1 MGKCLYLDCTS
12 GISGDMFV
20 AALLDLGADEK
31 ELIAGLKSIA
41 DDGFDIKISKVE
53 KSGIACTDFDVVLD
67 ELHDGH
73 DHDMEYLYGHLNGH
87 ANDTEEGEKSH
98 QKTPEYQAHDRWENH
113 RHQHRGLAEI
123 KEIISK
129 TTFHDKTKKL
139 AEKIFEILADAEA
152 KAHGIPK
159 EEVHFHEVGAID
171 SIVDI
176 LAAAYLVEAL
186 DVEQVYVPYLSEG
199 QGSVRCRH
207 GILSVPVPAVTN
219 IVSTHSIPMKITEVQ
234 GELVTPTGAAIV
246 AAIMTS
252 DKLPEIFKIE
262 KTGYGAGK
270 REYNTAGYL
279 RAMLIS
285 NE

>member
-67 ELHDGH
+67 EMHDGH

-87 ANDTEEGEKSH
+87 QHAADNHLETPHKEHKH
-98 QKTPEYQAHDRWENH
+98 QG
-113 RHQHRGLAEI
+113 HRGLAEI

-171 SIVDI
+171 SIVDV

-186 DVEQVYVPYLSEG
+186 DIEHVYVPYLVEG
-199 QGSVRCRH
+199 RGTVRCRH
-207 GILSVPVPAVTN
+207 GILPVPVPAVTN
-219 IVSTHSIPMKITEVQ
+219 IVSAHSIPMKITEVQ

-252 DKLPEIFKIE
+252 DKPPEIFKIE

>member
-1 MGKCLYLDCTS
+1 M
-12 GISGDMFV
+12 
-20 AALLDLGADEK
+20 
-31 ELIAGLKSIA
+31 
-41 DDGFDIKISKVE
+41 
-53 KSGIACTDFDVVLD
+53 
-67 ELHDGH
+67 DGH
-73 DHDMEYLYGHLNGH
+73 ADAMVNHPDE
-87 ANDTEEGEKSH
+87 H
-98 QKTPEYQAHDRWENH
+98 QEHHNH
-113 RHQHRGLAEI
+113 QTHRGLAEI

-171 SIVDI
+171 SIVDV

-186 DVEQVYVPYLSEG
+186 DVKQVYVPYLSEG

-207 GILSVPVPAVTN
+207 GILPVPVPAVTN

-252 DKLPEIFKIE
+252 DKPPEIFKIE

>member
-67 ELHDGH
+67 EMHDGH

-87 ANDTEEGEKSH
+87 VDAMVNHPDEH
-98 QKTPEYQAHDRWENH
+98 QEHHNH
-113 RHQHRGLAEI
+113 QGHRGLAEI

-171 SIVDI
+171 SIVDV

-207 GILSVPVPAVTN
+207 GILPVPVPAVTN
-219 IVSTHSIPMKITEVQ
+219 IVSTHSISMKITEVQ

-252 DKLPEIFKIE
+252 DKPPEIFKIE

>member
-31 ELIAGLKSIA
+31 ELIAGIKSIA

-73 DHDMEYLYGHLNGH
+73 DHDMEYLYGHLNGRQH
-87 ANDTEEGEKSH
+87 AADNHLETPHKEHKH
-98 QKTPEYQAHDRWENH
+98 QG
-113 RHQHRGLAEI
+113 HRGLAEI

-186 DVEQVYVPYLSEG
+186 DVKQVYVPYLSEG

-252 DKLPEIFKIE
+252 DKPPEIFKIE
-262 KTGYGAGK
+262 KNGYGAGK

>member
-1 MGKCLYLDCTS
+1 MGNCLYLDCTS

-67 ELHDGH
+67 EMHDGH

-87 ANDTEEGEKSH
+87 QPAADNHLETPHKEHNH
-98 QKTPEYQAHDRWENH
+98 QA
-113 RHQHRGLAEI
+113 HRGLAEI

-171 SIVDI
+171 SIVDV

-186 DVEQVYVPYLSEG
+186 DIKQVYVPYLSEG

-252 DKLPEIFKIE
+252 DKPPEIFKIE

>member
-31 ELIAGLKSIA
+31 ELIAGIKSIA

-73 DHDMEYLYGHLNGH
+73 DHDMEYLYGHLNGRQH
-87 ANDTEEGEKSH
+87 AADNHLETPHKEHKH
-98 QKTPEYQAHDRWENH
+98 QG
-113 RHQHRGLAEI
+113 HRGLAEI

-139 AEKIFEILADAEA
+139 AEKIFDILADAEA

-252 DKLPEIFKIE
+252 DKPPEIFKIE
-262 KTGYGAGK
+262 KNGYGAGK

>member
-1 MGKCLYLDCTS
+1 MGKRLYLDCAS

-67 ELHDGH
+67 EMHDGH
-73 DHDMEYLYGHLNGH
+73 DHDMEYLYGHLDGH
-87 ANDTEEGEKSH
+87 ADAMVNHPDEHREHHNH
-98 QKTPEYQAHDRWENH
+98 QA
-113 RHQHRGLAEI
+113 HRGLAEI
-123 KEIISK
+123 KEIISQ
-129 TTFHDKTKKL
+129 TSFNDKTKKL
-139 AEKIFEILADAEA
+139 AEKIFDILADAES

-159 EEVHFHEVGAID
+159 EKVHFHEVGAID
-171 SIVDI
+171 SIVDV

-186 DVEQVYVPYLSEG
+186 DIKQVYVPYLSEG

-207 GILSVPVPAVTN
+207 GILPIPVPAVTN
-219 IVSTHSIPMKITEVQ
+219 IVSAHSIPMKITEVQ

-252 DKLPEIFKIE
+252 DKPPEIFKIE

-270 REYNTAGYL
+270 RKYNTAGYL

>member
-1 MGKCLYLDCTS
+1 MGKRLYLDCTS

-67 ELHDGH
+67 EMHDGH

-87 ANDTEEGEKSH
+87 QRAADNHLETPHKEHKH
-98 QKTPEYQAHDRWENH
+98 QGH
-113 RHQHRGLAEI
+113 RDLAEI

-171 SIVDI
+171 SIVDV

-186 DVEQVYVPYLSEG
+186 DVKQVYVPYLSEG

-207 GILSVPVPAVTN
+207 GILPVPVPAVTN

-252 DKLPEIFKIE
+252 DKPPEIFKIE

>member
-1 MGKCLYLDCTS
+1 MGKRLYLDCTS

-31 ELIAGLKSIA
+31 KLVQGLKSIA

-67 ELHDGH
+67 EMHDGH

-87 ANDTEEGEKSH
+87 QHTADNHLETPHKEHKH
-98 QKTPEYQAHDRWENH
+98 QG
-113 RHQHRGLAEI
+113 HRGLEEI

-139 AEKIFEILADAEA
+139 AERIFDILADAEA

-159 EEVHFHEVGAID
+159 EKVHFHEVGAID

-186 DVEQVYVPYLSEG
+186 DIEHVYVPYLVEG
-199 QGSVRCRH
+199 RGTVRCRH
-207 GILSVPVPAVTN
+207 GILPIPVPAVTN
-219 IVSTHSIPMKITEVQ
+219 IVSAHSIPMKITEVQ

-252 DKLPEIFKIE
+252 DKPPEIFKIE

>member
-67 ELHDGH
+67 EMHDGH

-87 ANDTEEGEKSH
+87 ADVMVNHPDEH
-98 QKTPEYQAHDRWENH
+98 QEHHNH
-113 RHQHRGLAEI
+113 QGHRGLAEI

-171 SIVDI
+171 SIVDV

-186 DVEQVYVPYLSEG
+186 DIKQVYVPYLSEG

-207 GILSVPVPAVTN
+207 GILPVPVPAVTN

-234 GELVTPTGAAIV
+234 GELVTPTGAAIA

-252 DKLPEIFKIE
+252 DKPPEIFKIE

>member
-31 ELIAGLKSIA
+31 ELIAGIKSIA

-73 DHDMEYLYGHLNGH
+73 DHDMEYLYGHLNGRQH
-87 ANDTEEGEKSH
+87 AADNHLETPHKEHKH
-98 QKTPEYQAHDRWENH
+98 QG
-113 RHQHRGLAEI
+113 HRGLAEI

-252 DKLPEIFKIE
+252 DKPPEIFKIE
-262 KTGYGAGK
+262 KNGYGAGK

>member
-1 MGKCLYLDCTS
+1 MGNCLYLDCTS

-31 ELIAGLKSIA
+31 ELITGLKSIA

-87 ANDTEEGEKSH
+87 QHGADNHLETLHKEHNH
-98 QKTPEYQAHDRWENH
+98 QG
-113 RHQHRGLAEI
+113 HRGLAEI

-171 SIVDI
+171 SIVDV

-186 DVEQVYVPYLSEG
+186 DVKQVYVPYLSEG
-199 QGSVRCRH
+199 QGTVRCRH
-207 GILSVPVPAVTN
+207 GILPVPVPAVTN

-252 DKLPEIFKIE
+252 DKPPEIFKIE

>member
-20 AALLDLGADEK
+20 AALLDLGADKK

-73 DHDMEYLYGHLNGH
+73 DHDMEYLYGHLNGRQH
-87 ANDTEEGEKSH
+87 AADNHLETPHKEHKH
-98 QKTPEYQAHDRWENH
+98 QG
-113 RHQHRGLAEI
+113 HRGLAEI

-252 DKLPEIFKIE
+252 DKPPEIFKIE
-262 KTGYGAGK
+262 KNGYGAGK

>member
-1 MGKCLYLDCTS
+1 MGKSLYLDCAS

-31 ELIAGLKSIA
+31 KLVQGLKSIA
-41 DDGFDIKISKVE
+41 DNSFDVKISKVE
-53 KSGIACTDFDVVLD
+53 KSGIVCTDFDVVLD
-67 ELHDGH
+67 EMHDGH
-73 DHDMEYLYGHLNGH
+73 DHDMEYLYGHLDGH
-87 ANDTEEGEKSH
+87 ADTMVNHPDEH
-98 QKTPEYQAHDRWENH
+98 QEHHNHQA
-113 RHQHRGLAEI
+113 HRGLAEI
-123 KEIISK
+123 KAIISQ
-129 TTFHDKTKKL
+129 TSFNDKTKKL
-139 AEKIFEILADAEA
+139 TERIFDILADAEA

-186 DVEQVYVPYLSEG
+186 DIEHVYVPYLVEG
-199 QGSVRCRH
+199 RGTVRCRH
-207 GILSVPVPAVTN
+207 GILPIPVPAVTN
-219 IVSTHSIPMKITEVQ
+219 IVSAHSIPMKITEVQ

-252 DKLPEIFKIE
+252 DKSPEIFKIE

>member
-1 MGKCLYLDCTS
+1 MGKRLYLDCTS

-87 ANDTEEGEKSH
+87 QHGADNHLETPHKEHNH
-98 QKTPEYQAHDRWENH
+98 QG
-113 RHQHRGLAEI
+113 HRGLAEI

-139 AEKIFEILADAEA
+139 AEKIFEILADAES
-152 KAHGIPK
+152 KAHGVPIEK
-159 EEVHFHEVGAID
+159 VHFHEVGAID

-176 LAAAYLVEAL
+176 LAAAYVVNDL
-186 DVEQVYVPYLSEG
+186 DIDEVYVPYLTDG
-199 QGSVRCRH
+199 KGSVRCRH
-207 GILSVPVPAVTN
+207 GILPIPVPAVKN
-219 IVSTHSIPMKITEVQ
+219 IVSAYAIPMKITEVQ

-252 DKLPEIFKIE
+252 DKSPEIFKIE

-285 NE
+285 IE